1 MHIRRIYQTMYRLV
15 FAAVLLAAVP
25 ACESVLFI
33 ELEESDR
40 MIVVNGALGSDSI
53 VSLQVSRTRHILD
66 NAPLVPLEN
75 AEVRLYRGGDMLERL
90 SYSGN
95 AVYRSGSIRASAGE
109 RYAIEVECPGYPA
122 VTSSCEIPEP
132 VKIAALDT
140 FTVVEETSTPY
151 YSESMKVMQVD
162 LTIDDPPGTG
172 NYYMVDVEGDLSRT
186 EWYDTTVVYVDSLYH
201 NGEWHYYV
209 NDTTYQLTRI
219 IRYTDRV
226 SVGSRDLIVEATTQ
240 DGILFSDQLID
251 GKRYSVRL
259 FTYAQYLGSADSAR
273 ISFRLHSISES
284 YYRYLKSRQKH
295 YETRD
300 NYLAVPVIVYSNIES
315 GTGFFGGYS
324 TDQYTITTFIP
335 EFEDYWYYERY

>member
-1 MHIRRIYQTMYRLV
+1 MYRLAC
-15 FAAVLLAAVP
+15 AAVLLAAVT

-40 MIVVNGALGSDSI
+40 LIVVNGAIGSDSI

-75 AEVRLYRGGDMLERL
+75 AEVRLYREGNMLEQL
-90 SYSGN
+90 SYAGN
-95 AVYRSGSIRASAGE
+95 AVYRSGSLRASAGE

-140 FTVVEETSTPY
+140 FTVVEETNTPY
-151 YSESMKVMQVD
+151 YSHSMKMMQID
-162 LTIDDPPGTG
+162 LTIDDPPGEE

-219 IRYTDRV
+219 IRFTNRV

-251 GKRYSVRL
+251 GKKYSVRL
-259 FTYAQYLGSADSAR
+259 FTYTEQLGSADSAR
-273 ISFRLHSISES
+273 ISFRLRSISES

-300 NYLAVPVIVYSNIES
+300 NYLAVPVIVYSNIEA

-324 TDQYTITTFIP
+324 TDRHTITTFIP
-335 EFEDYWYYERY
+335 EFNDYWYYERY